1 MIQENNIALAG
12 TPLTTARSRRI
23 ESIDLLRGTI
33 MIIMALDHVR
43 DYFHA
48 YSYLHDPT
56 DLQHTSTAI
65 FFTRW
70 ITHFCAPVFMLLAG
84 ISASLYGLK
93 NGRKA
98 LSGFLFT
105 RGLWLVVVEL
115 LVITLAWTFNP
126 HYPALILQVIW
137 AFGISMMVL
146 ALLIHLPRQMLLVI
160 GIILVAGHNALDNLQ
175 IGGNSLQAFLWS
187 VLHQPNFSGFPFG
200 PFRIIVG
207 YSVLPYIGIISLGY
221 CLGSLYTPAT
231 APETRKK
238 SLRNMGIGA
247 ILLFI
252 ILRWT
257 NMYGDAA
264 LWSEQKNML
273 FTVLSFINVSKYPPS
288 LLYILMTLGPAL
300 LFLAY
305 AERPLNAVTSRI
317 TIFGRVPMFFY
328 LLHIP
333 LIHGL
338 GVLAAWWSG
347 HPPAAMV
354 NLTTWVTAN
363 PQLQGYGFSLPV
375 VYLVWIAVMLM
386 LYPLSLR
393 FSQYKQANQGHKK
406 WLSYF

>member
-1 MIQENNIALAG
+1 MTQENNIALAG
-12 TPLTTARSRRI
+12 VPLTPAKSRRI

-48 YSYLHDPT
+48 YSYIYDPT
-56 DLQHTSTAI
+56 DLQHTSAAI

-70 ITHFCAPVFMLLAG
+70 ITHLCAPIFMFLAG

-98 LSGFLFT
+98 LSGFLLT

-115 LVITLAWTFNP
+115 LIITLAWTFNP
-126 HYPALILQVIW
+126 HYPAFIFQVIW

-146 ALLIHLPRQMLLVI
+146 SLLIHLPRSVLLFI
-160 GIILVAGHNALDNLQ
+160 GIILVAGHNALDNVH
-175 IGGNSLQAFLWS
+175 IADNNPWAFLWS
-187 VLHQPNFSGFPFG
+187 VLHQPNVSGFTFG

-207 YSVLPYIGIISLGY
+207 YSVLPYIGIIILGY
-221 CLGSLYTPAT
+221 CFGSLYMPDI

-238 SLRNMGIGA
+238 LLRNMGIGS
-247 ILLFI
+247 IFLFL

-257 NMYGDAA
+257 NIYGDAA
-264 LWSEQKNML
+264 HWSVQKDFL

-288 LLYILMTLGPAL
+288 LLYILITLGPAL

-305 AERPLNAVTSRI
+305 AEQPLNRFTSRV

-338 GVLAAWWSG
+338 GVLAAWLSG
-347 HPPAAMV
+347 HSAANMV
-354 NLTTWVTAN
+354 NLTKWVTAN
-363 PQLQGYGFSLPV
+363 PQLKGYGFSLPV

-386 LYPLSLR
+386 LYPVSLR

>member
-1 MIQENNIALAG
+1 MIQENYIATSG
-12 TPLTTARSRRI
+12 IPLTAAKSRRI

-48 YSYLHDPT
+48 YSYIYDPT
-56 DLQHTSTAI
+56 DLQHTSAAI
-65 FFTRW
+65 FLTRW

-98 LSGFLFT
+98 LSGFLVT
-105 RGLWLVVVEL
+105 RGLWLVFVEIL
-115 LVITLAWTFNP
+115 IITLAWTFNP

-146 ALLIHLPRQMLLVI
+146 AALIHLHRSALLVI
-160 GIILVAGHNALDNLQ
+160 GIILVAGHNALDGLQ
-175 IGGNSLQAFLWS
+175 MPDGSPWAFLWS
-187 VLHQPNFSGFPFG
+187 VLHQPDFSGFSFG
-200 PFRIIVG
+200 PSRMIVG
-207 YSVLPYIGIISLGY
+207 YSVLPYIGIITLGY

-238 SLRNMGIGA
+238 LLRNMGIGA
-247 ILLFI
+247 ILLFV

-264 LWSEQKNML
+264 LWSAQKNFL
-273 FTVLSFINVSKYPPS
+273 FTVFSFINVSKYPPS

-305 AERPLNAVTSRI
+305 AERPLNGISSRV

-338 GVLAAWWSG
+338 GVLAAWLSG
-347 HPPAAMV
+347 HSAADMV

-363 PQLQGYGFSLPV
+363 PQLKGYGFSLPV
-375 VYLVWIAVMLM
+375 VYLVWVVVMLL
-386 LYPLSLR
+386 LYPVSLR
-393 FSQYKQANQGHKK
+393 FSQYKQKHQGQRK